1 MDQEIFLIWLYCAV
15 DDAVRSIMGMGRLRA
30 RGAQPELTDAEAL
43 TIELFGE
50 ALALASDAA
59 IWRHARVHLRDWFPA
74 LGGEWNFVRRCANL
88 HGLKD
93 AILGRLFQHG
103 RWEAFDGLP
112 LPVCR
117 LVRAARDKCFK
128 GEAAFSF
135 CAAKNEH
142 YYGFKAHA
150 LLNDRDEICA
160 VMLTAANVDERQPL
174 ARLADGG
181 CPLIFADK
189 GADLG
194 PTRRGSRRM
203 WRRAGDPAAPEH
215 GGPAAA
221 RAGTLGHAA
230 ASPHRNHV
238 RPTRRA
244 VRHKPHPWTR
254 LLALVGTHPAQNP
267 RLQLR
272 RPLQQFHPSRLI
284 TSAAATT

>member
-30 RGAQPELTDAEAL
+30 RGAHPELTDAEAL

-189 GADLG
+189 GLISAQLGADLAE
-194 PTRRGSRRM
+194 RG
-203 WRRAGDPAAPEH
+203 
-215 GGPAAA
+215 
-221 RAGTLGHAA
+221 
-230 ASPHRNHV
+230 V
-238 RPTRRA
+238 
-244 VRHKPHPWTR
+244 
-254 LLALVGTHPAQNP
+254 ALVTP
-267 RLQLR
+267 LR
-272 RPLQQFHPSRLI
+272 RNMVDRRPPERVRLAMRLRRRI
-284 TSAAATT
+284 ETTFGQLVERFGINRTRGRDFWRWSARILRKILAYNFVVRFNNSIQAD